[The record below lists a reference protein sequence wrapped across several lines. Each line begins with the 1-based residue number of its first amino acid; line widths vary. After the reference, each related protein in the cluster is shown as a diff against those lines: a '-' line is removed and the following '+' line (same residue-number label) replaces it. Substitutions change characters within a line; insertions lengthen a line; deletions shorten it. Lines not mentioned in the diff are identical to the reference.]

1 MGKYLLQP
9 AVSEDPS
16 VLLVTLLGVGV
27 VFLGLTMLIGLVR
40 LMNAFFNKKFDEKNA
55 LNQKTVGVKNEPVT
69 TQPAATEQIEN
80 KQEILAAVCAAIAEE
95 NGTDISAIRVL
106 SFKKL

>member
-1 MGKYLLQP
+1 MRNYLLQSP
-9 AVSEDPS
+9 ISEDPS

-27 VFLGLTMLIGLVR
+27 VFLGLTLLIGLVR
-40 LMNAFFNKKFDEKNA
+40 VMNSFFYKKSEENTSRNITDNS
-55 LNQKTVGVKNEPVT
+55 VKNELVH
-69 TQPAATEQIEN
+69 TQTNPAEVIEN

>member
-1 MGKYLLQP
+1 MGNYLLQSP
-9 AVSEDPS
+9 VSEEPS

-27 VFLGLTMLIGLVR
+27 VFLGLTLLIALVS
-40 LMNAFFNKKFDEKNA
+40 LMNSFFYKKSEENNSRNITDNS
-55 LNQKTVGVKNEPVT
+55 VKNELVHT
-69 TQPAATEQIEN
+69 LTKPAEEIEN
-80 KQEILAAVCAAIAEE
+80 KQELLAAVCAAIAEE